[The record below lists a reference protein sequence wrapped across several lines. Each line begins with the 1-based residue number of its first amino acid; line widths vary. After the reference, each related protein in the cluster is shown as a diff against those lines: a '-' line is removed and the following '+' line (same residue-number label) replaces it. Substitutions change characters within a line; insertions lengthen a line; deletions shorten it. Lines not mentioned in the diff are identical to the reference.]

1 MSMIRDICNPRLV
14 NAQRGGVAVIML
26 LAFIVLAVPL
36 ATAALETSAQL
47 SRSSGVYDRRL
58 TGQYNAASGIE
69 VAIYDA
75 LYGQGLDDD
84 LSPSD
89 PTTDIQVEV
98 NGETVAVTVTK
109 SYPSGYSDPTP
120 FTPSSA
126 IHVTKSVTPQSVA
139 PNSPTDYTYTIS
151 LENTGVTPFDINA
164 VTDELPLGLTYKG
177 PTSGI
182 SVKDPSTKMV
192 AGRQVLRWEVDEGFT
207 WLTQSD
213 DISVATAGSWQ
224 DIDLASY
231 VPSTAAG
238 VIVELINTDNSTHRA
253 FVRGKEDTRDYM
265 DGNQDGRLRNRT
277 HRWQM
282 VKLDSNKTIQGYVT
296 NTFVKFKLLGY
307 TTGGDPDYFA
317 VPPDLTPATT
327 SAWTTVDVSSQVDAS
342 ADGVILLVYSESPQD
357 REYAIREVGSSDT
370 YDDVGLRR
378 YQSSMYVVGLNA
390 SKEFEA
396 WIEHS
401 SVRLFLVAQT
411 KGQFTYYVD
420 DIVVADPS
428 LDSWQTIDADDYA
441 IPPAAGGLIMSVESD
456 DVGMM
461 TFRHGGGLDNW
472 GPLSTNLDSDTLA
485 QAPVGLNLANEWDE
499 YMEIAKMDVAIAAW
513 VKGNVSTIAP
523 GQTLTLSFVATGTLA
538 SGSYTNQAAA
548 DMRTLG
554 CRASGLAAPID
565 VGGGINDPAKV
576 IRVDKAVTPDLGV
589 GFNTERYTYTITV
602 TNISGGPSINI
613 VDGYDLLPRFFDYLA
628 GSTLVNNFP
637 ASDPVITLDP
647 ELDLGN
653 DRQTLAWNLNENL
666 AGGDSLTLEFKA
678 TASVDAGEY
687 YNEGWIT
694 TDDSYFPC
702 VSSGRAAR
710 VTVSNVIDVE
720 ATASDGRVRSRVHWR
735 KPQQRA
741 DVISWQQ

>member
-1 MSMIRDICNPRLV
+1 MIRNIHDPRPV
-14 NAQRGGVAVIML
+14 HAQRGGVAIIML

-36 ATAALETSAQL
+36 AIAALETSTQL
-47 SRSSGVYDRRL
+47 ARSSGVYDRRL

-98 NGETVAVTVTK
+98 NGENVAVTVTK

-126 IHVTKSVTPQSVA
+126 IQVTKSVTPQSVV
-139 PNSPTDYTYTIS
+139 PNTPTDYTYTIS
-151 LENTGVTPFDINA
+151 LENTGATPLDITA
-164 VTDELPLGLTYKG
+164 ITDELPLGLTYKG

-182 SVKDPSTKMV
+182 SIKDPTTKMV
-192 AGRQVLRWEVDEGFT
+192 AGRQLLRWEVEEGFT

-213 DISVATAGSWQ
+213 DISVTTSGSWQ
-224 DIDLASY
+224 DIDLTSY
-231 VPSTAAG
+231 VPSTADG

-282 VKLDSNKTIQGYVT
+282 VKLDSNKTIQGYVNDT
-296 NTFVKFKLLGY
+296 TVRFKLLGY
-307 TTGGDPDYFA
+307 TTGDDPDYFT
-317 VPPDLTPATT
+317 VPPDVTPATT
-327 SAWTTVDVSSQVDAS
+327 SAWTTVDVSSHVDAD
-342 ADGVILLVYSESPQD
+342 AGGVILLVYSESEQD

-370 YDDVGLRR
+370 YDEVGLRR
-378 YQSSMYVVGLNA
+378 YQSTMHVVGLNA

-401 SVRLFLVAQT
+401 SLRLYLVAQT
-411 KGQFTYYVD
+411 KGRFTYYVD

-428 LDSWQTIDADDYA
+428 LGSWQTMDADDYA
-441 IPPAAGGLIMSVESD
+441 IPAAAGGLIMSVESD
-456 DVGMM
+456 DYGIM
-461 TFRHGGGLDNW
+461 TFRHGGGFDNW
-472 GPLSTNLDSDTLA
+472 GPLSTNVDSDMLV

-499 YMEIAKMDVAIAAW
+499 YMGIAKMDVAIAAW
-513 VKGNVSTIAP
+513 VKGNVTTVAP
-523 GQTLTLSFVATGTLA
+523 GDTLTLSFVATGILL
-538 SGSYTNQAAA
+538 GGGYTNQAAA
-548 DMRTLG
+548 EMRTLG
-554 CRASGLAAPID
+554 CRASGLAALID

-576 IRVDKAVTPDLGV
+576 IRVDKVVTPDLGV
-589 GFNTERYTYTITV
+589 GFDIERYTYTITV
-602 TNISGGPSINI
+602 TNISGGPSVSI
-613 VDGYDLLPRFFDYLA
+613 VDGHDLLPRFFDYLA

-637 ASDPVITLDP
+637 ASDPIIALDP
-647 ELDLGN
+647 DSDPAN
-653 DRQTLAWNLNENL
+653 DRQTLSWNLNENL
-666 AGGDSLTLEFKA
+666 AGGDSLTLEFGA

-702 VSSGRAAR
+702 VSSGRAGR
-710 VTVSNVIDVE
+710 VTVSNVIDVR
-720 ATASDGRVRSRVHWR
+720 ATASDGEVRTRVHWW

-741 DVISWQQ
+741 DIVSWQQ